1 MCFEFGSQLNESSIR
16 FRRFLRPRRDMVD
29 TPGPGTVCLPLRFV
43 CAHVVFLGPFSR
55 RPLVLGMLRPCSV
68 HFQYGHARGDPLV
81 VGGITNPSF
90 FEMRSVTQAYACIII
105 CTAVLTLYMHLAQR
119 HRSRPES
126 TWPCC
131 ARGLAPRAS
140 PQGGLLRLA
149 VPEALGPRVAP
160 GRPQDGVPRR
170 DERHHLLRRQRRAQA
185 LDASRSYREAL
196 KECLEAMYSQERAGE
211 VGDDGVC
218 VVQADL
224 PHGVSEEDYE
234 RTREFVERAQETLH
248 ICELFLLGDTD
259 VISPQLLHFVHS

>member
-1 MCFEFGSQLNESSIR
+1 MDVVSGGADAYLTKGHRKGISWARGGGNALTLFDHHGRPWQQPGGTASGLSAGAGS
-16 FRRFLRPRRDMVD
+16 
-29 TPGPGTVCLPLRFV
+29 GG
-43 CAHVVFLGPFSR
+43 
-55 RPLVLGMLRPCSV
+55 
-68 HFQYGHARGDPLV
+68 GHAFVQQSFNVMSPAIRRLMNISHGIFTKLQTLPSGGGGGGGGGSAGRG
-81 VGGITNPSF
+81 
-90 FEMRSVTQAYACIII
+90 
-105 CTAVLTLYMHLAQR
+105 
-119 HRSRPES
+119 
-126 TWPCC
+126 
-131 ARGLAPRAS
+131 
-140 PQGGLLRLA
+140 GGLGGGGGGAGQLA
-149 VPEALGPRVAP
+149 VASSSSSSQEQATGDRV
-160 GRPQDGVPRR
+160 
-170 DERHHLLRRQRRAQA
+170 RRAQA